1 MFQEELCAEIRRLL
15 GPNKTEL
22 TYEDYGAMKYMEN
35 VLKETMRMYTT
46 VPIISR
52 KIEHEVILHSKTSG

>member
-1 MFQEELCAEIRRLL
+1 MLQEELCAEIQRLL
-15 GPNKTEL
+15 GPDKTEL
-22 TYEDYGAMKYMEN
+22 TYEDYGAMRYMEN

-52 KIEHEVILHSKTSG
+52 KIEEEVTLRSKTSD